1 MDEKK
6 PRKKSVSN
14 TDNNKN
20 KTFVK
25 NTINLNPTIDDTI
38 GEAKSDT
45 VVFTWGR
52 MNPPTIGHQ
61 KLVEKVVAVARQNNA
76 MPHVYLSQSYDSKKN
91 PLPYKTKIRLAK
103 KAFGNI
109 VTESRSKTLI
119 QVMKEL
125 QEMGHTKAIM
135 VVGSDRVGEFKKLL
149 NTYNGKE
156 FKFESISVVS
166 AGERDPD
173 AEGVSGMSASKMRA
187 LAAEGNV
194 NEFKRGLPSRLQSSA
209 DKVMQNVRDGMQ
221 IAEELEAEGLLDEA
235 VLTIAQRRKR
245 AMAFRRAKARIK
257 RGRMIAQRKFAPKE
271 KLEKRARRAAIKLI
285 RRRVAGKKGANYAN
299 LSSGE
304 KMAVDRLVAK
314 RQKAVGSIAKRL
326 MPKVRK
332 AERER
337 LQAYHASQSPTKE
350 QFEDVLNIIMEAYF
364 KVDIE
369 GLPKFFMDAASPG
382 EVKVELRKLL
392 KKPGEVVNDITRVQK
407 ADIIKAFR
415 LQAAGKDVDGEK
427 VGVEES
433 LDDKFTNYLF
443 EKMTVQDPD
452 IKDREGTQPKRFHTG
467 LTKSTKTKRDAQFK
481 RQEKMAD
488 DDPNAY
494 KPAPGDDTK
503 TQTSKYTRKYH
514 QMFGKEQNMK
524 FDKRFRFNKKEA
536 MTEEELFGHIDDMFN
551 LFEMIEMEESS
562 LEGLKKKSEKSGISY
577 SILKKVYDRG
587 LAAWKIGHRPG
598 ANQQQWAYARVNSFI
613 TKGKNTWGKA
623 DADLARQVRGEETE
637 LGEASELEET
647 IRKEGNKWVIYSKDG
662 SKKLGTY
669 DSETAAKKR
678 LGQIEFF
685 KHRREETELGEA
697 RKKKDNWLIPFD
709 IERSGRKYI
718 AKSGN
723 YMVHIVPSG
732 RNDWQAVAD
741 WDPVIKG
748 RPQNLKDAE
757 KAAKYM
763 LVKKIANKNWNGP
776 VPSALGFNE
785 EAELG
790 EAKTHS
796 WKSEGHYL
804 PDGTEWTGD
813 QHNYEGDVYTG
824 KTHTPASQKLYHF
837 KELPA
842 DVRKKITLDLDEVSQ
857 VDVAREKIKREKEA
871 DKRKHDRMMDR
882 ARSSDTQT
890 VNRSPNTEEVVHDKC
905 GTPECCGQCGT
916 SDLNEAFV
924 AAGFS
929 DIMYAND
936 FEEHKVHGG
945 FALHPSVTEE
955 GGAGDWGTK
964 KLTKKYKKDTPG
976 EIQEAI
982 DFMEKHNIDFCEN
995 VYRPMSEKYFEFFR
1009 EARRLYEQ
1017 GEINVEGVNKQLL
1030 QTDLGE
1036 FAFYEDEEVPLD
1048 CPLVEE
1054 EELNK
1059 PKRGGA
1065 KKFYVYV
1072 RDPSTGNVKKVSFG
1086 QKGMSVHINDPAA
1099 RKSFAARHQCDTRN
1113 DKTTASYWACRL
1125 PRYAKMLG
1133 MQVDNPGAWW

>member
-6 PRKKSVSN
+6 PRKKTASN
-14 TDNNKN
+14 TDNKKN

-25 NTINLNPTIDDTI
+25 NTIDLNPKIDDTI
-38 GEAKSDT
+38 GEAKSET
-45 VVFTWGR
+45 TVFTWGR

-61 KLVEKVVAVARQNNA
+61 KLVDKVVAVARQNNA

-149 NTYNGKE
+149 NTYNGKD
-156 FKFESISVVS
+156 FSFESIQVVS
-166 AGERDPD
+166 AGDRDPD
-173 AEGVSGMSASKMRA
+173 SDSVSGMSASKMRE
-187 LAAEGNV
+187 AAAANDITA
-194 NEFKRGLPSRLQSSA
+194 FKKGLPQKLQAQA
-209 DKVMQNVRDGMQ
+209 DKIIQNVRDGMQ
-221 IAEELEAEGLLDEA
+221 IAEELENQGLLDES
-235 VLTIAQRRKR
+235 VLSIAQRRKR
-245 AMAFRRAKARIK
+245 AMAFRRARSRIK

-271 KLEKRARRAAIKLI
+271 KLEKRSRRAAIKLI

-299 LSSGE
+299 LSPGE
-304 KMAVDRLVAK
+304 KMSVDRLVQR
-314 RQKAVGSIAKRL
+314 RQGAIKTIAKRL
-326 MPKVRK
+326 MPKVRS

-452 IKDREGTQPKRFHTG
+452 IKDREGTQPKRYHTG

-494 KPAPGDDTK
+494 KPAPGDAGTK
-503 TQTSKYTRKYH
+503 TQTSKFTRKYH

-536 MTEEELFGHIDDMFN
+536 MTEEELFGHIDNMFN
-551 LFEMIEMEESS
+551 LFEMIELEESA
-562 LEGLKKKSEKSGISY
+562 LEGLKKKSEKSGIPY

-613 TKGKNTWGKA
+613 TKGKGTWGKA
-623 DADLARQVRGEETE
+623 DADLARQVRGEEIE
-637 LGEASELEET
+637 YEEEMT
-647 IRKEGNKWVIYSKDG
+647 
-662 SKKLGTY
+662 
-669 DSETAAKKR
+669 
-678 LGQIEFF
+678 
-685 KHRREETELGEA
+685 
-697 RKKKDNWLIPFD
+697 
-709 IERSGRKYI
+709 
-718 AKSGN
+718 
-723 YMVHIVPSG
+723 
-732 RNDWQAVAD
+732 
-741 WDPVIKG
+741 
-748 RPQNLKDAE
+748 
-757 KAAKYM
+757 
-763 LVKKIANKNWNGP
+763 
-776 VPSALGFNE
+776 
-785 EAELG
+785 
-790 EAKTHS
+790 
-796 WKSEGHYL
+796 
-804 PDGTEWTGD
+804 
-813 QHNYEGDVYTG
+813 
-824 KTHTPASQKLYHF
+824 
-837 KELPA
+837 
-842 DVRKKITLDLDEVSQ
+842 Q

-882 ARSSDTQT
+882 ARSSDTQAT
-890 VNRSPNTEEVVHDKC
+890 NRSSNTEETKIKEDIALQLERDKDQYVLHMKEIGKKGTPRSVPKGRVELRGKPNYEGNGYDPKDKLHRFLDTIGKGVNVSELINGKVAVLSDKNPRAQKGLEAAKKIMGEEVVHDKC
-905 GTPECCGQCGT
+905 GTPECCGQCDT
-916 SDLNEAFV
+916 KDLNEAFV

-929 DIMYAND
+929 DIMYASD

-955 GGAGDWGTK
+955 GGAGEWGTK
-964 KLTKKYKKDTPG
+964 KLIKKYKKDTPG

-1017 GEINVEGVNKQLL
+1017 GEINVEGMNKQLL
-1030 QTDLGE
+1030 ETDLGE

-1072 RDPSTGNVKKVSFG
+1072 RNPSTGNVKKVSFG
-1086 QKGMSVHINDPAA
+1086 QKGMSVNINDPAA

-1133 MQVDNPGAWW
+1133 MQVDNPGSWW

>member
-38 GEAKSDT
+38 REAKSDT

-61 KLVEKVVAVARQNNA
+61 KLVEKVVVVARQNNA

-103 KAFGNI
+103 RAFGNI

-135 VVGSDRVGEFKKLL
+135 VAGSDRVGEFKKLL
-149 NTYNGKE
+149 NTYNGKD
-156 FKFESISVVS
+156 FSFESIQVVS
-166 AGERDPD
+166 AGDRDPD
-173 AEGVSGMSASKMRA
+173 SDSVSGMSASKMRA

-245 AMAFRRAKARIK
+245 AMAFRRVKARIQ

-271 KLEKRARRAAIKLI
+271 KLEKRARRAAIKFI

-299 LSSGE
+299 LSPGE
-304 KMAVDRLVAK
+304 KMSVDRLVQR
-314 RQKAVGSIAKRL
+314 RQGAIKTIAKRL
-326 MPKVRK
+326 MPKVRS

-337 LQAYHASQSPTKE
+337 LKAYHASQSPTKE

-392 KKPGEVVNDITRVQK
+392 KKPGEVIKDITRVQK

-467 LTKSTKTKRDAQFK
+467 LTKSAKTKRDVQFK

-494 KPAPGDDTK
+494 KPAAGDDTK

-536 MTEEELFGHIDDMFN
+536 MTEEELFGHIDNMFN
-551 LFEMIEMEESS
+551 LFEMIELEESA
-562 LEGLKKKSEKSGISY
+562 LEGLKKKSEKSGIPY

-637 LGEASELEET
+637 LGEAEMT
-647 IRKEGNKWVIYSKDG
+647 
-662 SKKLGTY
+662 
-669 DSETAAKKR
+669 
-678 LGQIEFF
+678 
-685 KHRREETELGEA
+685 
-697 RKKKDNWLIPFD
+697 
-709 IERSGRKYI
+709 
-718 AKSGN
+718 
-723 YMVHIVPSG
+723 
-732 RNDWQAVAD
+732 
-741 WDPVIKG
+741 
-748 RPQNLKDAE
+748 
-757 KAAKYM
+757 
-763 LVKKIANKNWNGP
+763 
-776 VPSALGFNE
+776 
-785 EAELG
+785 
-790 EAKTHS
+790 
-796 WKSEGHYL
+796 
-804 PDGTEWTGD
+804 
-813 QHNYEGDVYTG
+813 
-824 KTHTPASQKLYHF
+824 
-837 KELPA
+837 
-842 DVRKKITLDLDEVSQ
+842 Q
-857 VDVAREKIKREKEA
+857 VDVAREKIKREKES
-871 DKRKHDRMMDR
+871 DKKKHDRMMDR

-916 SDLNEAFV
+916 SDPNEAFV

-936 FEEHKVHGG
+936 FEDHKIHGG